1 MERGNIMPSRGGP
14 SDKYGNRYEGYWTVD
29 CIAEVL
35 EGKAD
40 FIYLEP
46 PGIEGVEFCLRKND
60 LIIYYQVKRQNVLGK
75 WTLSNLEREKILSNF
90 YNKLIDENS
99 VCYFIS
105 SYASHELSEFTDS
118 SRKQNTFEKFKA
130 RISESNDLEKSFKD
144 LCGYWNCSEKEAY
157 ECLKRFYVKT
167 IDEDSLIE
175 RVEYKLYPLVE
186 GNSATVSDILTQYA
200 LKRTTEKLSGDDI
213 WSHLK
218 NRGHPPKEITE
229 DSKILKTAQDIDKKY
244 IQYLTSKQIHED
256 FIPRKEVNKVL
267 RTLISTKISNAA
279 ILGNAGSGKSNIILQ
294 TMLELDNE
302 DIPYL
307 IIRADRLSPTIS
319 PEELGLQL
327 GLEDNPVKV
336 LGAIAKGRSGI
347 LIIDQLDSMSLISG
361 RHPEF
366 FECIHEMVRQC
377 SLYPNLSVLI
387 ASRNYD
393 LDNDSRFKALIKDY
407 KFEPISVSPLTK
419 KEVISELEKIGFTD
433 EISKKQLD
441 LFSLPINLKLLKE
454 VVNDPRFD
462 MSNLNDS
469 HYLYEMFWES
479 KENSI
484 NQNSKFRVRWTDVID
499 KLCEY
504 MDSKQVFSVP
514 KIILDDFTYDSNL
527 MVSEN
532 VLTLEENHFSFFH
545 EEFFDYS
552 FARRFSAKD
561 IELSSY
567 LKKTEQDLVRRTQV
581 RQILRYE
588 RDANFIH
595 FINDVELILKDP
607 NIRFHIKEA
616 VLAFLSQIK
625 DPTDVESNLIIDLTK
640 DPSINIFNNIWR
652 SLYGS
657 IYWYNKIDAL
667 NQIEYWL
674 ASEDDIYINKAM
686 WLNYGIKDEIPDKV
700 AELIEPY
707 VNKSES
713 WNNRIIQLIEFAP
726 LEKGYKLYKLFLSLI
741 DEGILD
747 DVDDN
752 GDFGDQLW
760 EHFQHSIL
768 RNLSEKSPQR
778 ACEII
783 KHYLMRRVLL
793 SILND
798 SHNPFVACIPQ
809 FQFDEGTFLDLAE
822 NAPYAFIKCLL
833 PLMIGL
839 MENNKINNS
848 VRPVVDEIWN
858 HRFFGRPVSS
868 EDILLKSMG
877 QALKLLAKRDPII
890 FKDFE
895 NLLITSNLETARFL
909 LLSSY
914 SANGKAFVDKAVRYV
929 LRNPESLETGYRDSK
944 FWVTKKLI
952 ESIRPFCSNGQL
964 RQIEKVIL
972 DYYPINLQIYKWA
985 STFYP
990 NLLADFHH
998 MSKCRVQFG
1007 LLEATPPYNRSDIIR
1022 DRLGELKK
1030 ELNIE
1035 SSIPPNTLEPMIVVS
1050 PIDALTAENMR
1061 DEEWLESIQRYN
1073 DENEIHLEGGPVEL
1087 SRQLES
1093 IVKKDPERFS
1103 KLVYEFPENTN
1114 PYYFGAVLNG
1124 ISDSNLDVDDIISVC
1139 VYCHELPGSP
1149 CGRWICDTISK
1160 QAHENL
1166 SDEALEIVAWYAIND
1181 PDPEEELWNSNNS
1194 TGVEYFGGDI
1204 FNAGINSIRGNAALT
1219 IQNLIIHDKSRILYF
1234 EKTLKKMV
1242 LDHSTAVRS
1251 CVIETLRGVLGEDK
1265 DLGLNL
1271 SKFLFNDEKLFK
1283 AKTIEYFLYQAL
1295 NNASNDQLEY
1305 ILTIINRMI
1314 SSNLEDVT
1322 MVGAKVATYA
1332 SILLGYEL
1340 PQMRY
1345 CLYISE
1351 IHRKGVAEVL
1361 SSNILNL
1368 NSLFM
1373 DRLIDLFNDISQEVQ
1388 EEVSTVFRQLKDN
1401 LNDYE
1406 DLISK
1411 YITSKAFDN
1420 NHDRLF
1426 WALETT
1432 TPLPQ
1437 ITLEACERFFE
1448 VTKHE
1453 SGDIRTSAA
1462 GVVRYVGQLI
1472 LRLYSETKNYE
1483 TKNRC
1488 LNLIDYM
1495 LEISVYNF
1503 DRELLIY
1510 ERKPERR

>member
-1 MERGNIMPSRGGP
+1 MPSRGGP

-29 CIAEVL
+29 CIAELL

-46 PGIEGVEFCLRKND
+46 PGIEGVEFYLSKND
-60 LIIYYQVKRQNVLGK
+60 LISYYQVKRQNTLGK
-75 WTLSNLEREKILSNF
+75 WTLSNLENEKILSNF
-90 YNKLIDENS
+90 YNKLVDENS

-118 SRKQNTFEKFKA
+118 SRKQDTFEKFNT
-130 RISESNDLEKSFKD
+130 RISESNRHEKSFKD
-144 LCGYWNCSEKEAY
+144 LCGYWNCSEIEAY
-157 ECLKRFYVKT
+157 ECLKRLYVKT

-200 LKRTTEKLSGDDI
+200 LKRTTEKLSANDI
-213 WSHLK
+213 WRHLK
-218 NRGHPPKEITE
+218 KRGHPPKEITE
-229 DSKILKTAQDIDKKY
+229 DSKILITAQDINRRYIKY
-244 IQYLTSKQIHED
+244 LKNKQILED

-267 RTLISTKISNAA
+267 RTLTSTKMSYAA

-294 TMLELDNE
+294 TMLELDNK

-307 IIRADRLSPTIS
+307 VIRSDRLNPTIS
-319 PEELGLQL
+319 PKELGLQL
-327 GLEDNPVKV
+327 GLEDNPVKT
-336 LGAIAKGRSGI
+336 LGAIAKDRIGI

-366 FECIHEMVRQC
+366 FECIQEIVRQC
-377 SLYPNLSVLI
+377 SLYPNLRVLI
-387 ASRNYD
+387 ASRKYD
-393 LDNDSRFKALIKDY
+393 LNNDSRFKTLIKDY
-407 KFEPISVSPLTK
+407 KFEPINVSPLTE
-419 KEVISELEKIGFTD
+419 KEVIDELRKIGFTD
-433 EISKKQLD
+433 EINKQQLD

-454 VVNDPRFD
+454 VIDDPKFD
-462 MSNLNDS
+462 ISHFNNS
-469 HYLYEMFWES
+469 HYLYGMFWES

-484 NQNSKFRVRWTDVID
+484 NQKSKFRVQWIDVID

-514 KIILDDFTYDSNL
+514 KVILDDFTYDTSL

-532 VLTLEENHFSFFH
+532 VLVLEENHFSFFH

-561 IELSSY
+561 IELSYY
-567 LKKTEQDLVRRTQV
+567 LKKTNQDLIRRTQV
-581 RQILRYE
+581 RQILVYE
-588 RDANFIH
+588 RYANFIH
-595 FINDVELILKDP
+595 YISDVKLILKDP
-607 NIRFHIKEA
+607 DIRFHIKEA

-625 DPTDVESNLIIDLTK
+625 DPTDVEMDLMINLTK
-640 DPSINIFNNIWR
+640 DPSINIFNNVWR

-657 IYWYNKIDAL
+657 IYWYNKIDTL

-674 ASEDDIYINKAM
+674 ASEEDIYIDKAM
-686 WLNYGIKDEIPDKV
+686 WLNYGIKDEIPDRV

-713 WNNRIIQLIEFAP
+713 WNNRIINLIEFAP
-726 LEKGYKLYKLFLSLI
+726 LEKGHKLYKLFLSLL

-747 DVDDN
+747 DVDNN
-752 GDFGDQLW
+752 GDFGTQLW
-760 EHFQHSIL
+760 DHFQHSIL
-768 RNLSEKSPQR
+768 TNLSKTSPKR

-783 KHYLMRRVLL
+783 KHYLLRKVLL
-793 SILND
+793 SISNN
-798 SHNPFVACIPQ
+798 SHNLFVTCIPQ
-809 FQFDEGTFLDLAE
+809 FQFDEGTFLNLAT
-822 NAPYAFIKCLL
+822 NAPYTFIKCLL

-839 MENNKINNS
+839 MENNKISNS
-848 VRPVVDEIWN
+848 VKPVADEIWN
-858 HRFFGRPVSS
+858 NRLFGRHVSS
-868 EDILLKSMG
+868 EDILLNSME
-877 QALKLLAKRDPII
+877 QALKLLAKNDPII

-895 NLLITSNLETARFL
+895 NLLINSNLETAQFL

-914 SANGKAFVDKAVRYV
+914 SANGKAFVDNAVQYIIK
-929 LRNPESLETGYRDSK
+929 NPESLETGYINNK

-952 ESIRPFCSNGQL
+952 ESIRPFCSDGQL
-964 RQIEKVIL
+964 RQIEKMIL
-972 DYYPINLQIYKWA
+972 DYYPINLQSYKWA

-990 NLLADFHH
+990 NLVTNFHH
-998 MSKCRVQFG
+998 MYKCRVQFG
-1007 LLEATPPYNRSDIIR
+1007 LLESTPPYNRSDIIR
-1022 DRLGELKK
+1022 DRLLELKE

-1035 SSIPPNTLEPMIVVS
+1035 LSIPPDTFEAKIVVS
-1050 PIDALTAENMR
+1050 PIDEFTAENMS
-1061 DEEWLESIQRYN
+1061 DKEWLDAIQKYN
-1073 DENEIHLEGGPVEL
+1073 DERESHLEGGPVEL
-1087 SRQLES
+1087 SWQLET

-1103 KLVYEFPENTN
+1103 KLVYKFPENTN

-1149 CGRWICDTISK
+1149 CGKWICDTISK
-1160 QAHENL
+1160 QSHQKL
-1166 SDEALEIVAWYAIND
+1166 SDEALKIVAWYATND
-1181 PDPEEELWNSNNS
+1181 PDPEEEQWRV
-1194 TGVEYFGGDI
+1194 GYFGGEI
-1204 FNAGINSIRGNAALT
+1204 FTAGINSTRGIAALT
-1219 IQNLIIHDKSRILYF
+1219 IQKLIIHDESRINYF
-1234 EKTLKKMV
+1234 KSTLKKMV
-1242 LDHSTAVRS
+1242 LDPSIAVRS
-1251 CVIETLRGVLGEDK
+1251 CVTETLRGILGKDK

-1271 SKFLFNDEKLFK
+1271 SKTLFNTDEILFK
-1283 AKTIEYFLYQAL
+1283 AVPIEYFLYQGL
-1295 NNASNDQLEY
+1295 NNASKDQLEY
-1305 ILTIINRMI
+1305 LLTIINRMI
-1314 SSNLEDVT
+1314 SSNLEDVALI
-1322 MVGAKVATYA
+1322 GAKVATYA
-1332 SILLGYEL
+1332 SILLEYEL

-1368 NSLFM
+1368 NPLFM
-1373 DRLIDLFNDISQEVQ
+1373 DRLINLSNDVSHEVQ
-1388 EEVSTVFRQLKDN
+1388 EEVSMVFKRLKDN

-1406 DLISK
+1406 HFINK
-1411 YITSKAFDN
+1411 YIASRAFN
-1420 NHDRLF
+1420 NNYDRLF
-1426 WALETT
+1426 WALEKT

-1437 ITLEACERFFE
+1437 NTINACERFFE
-1448 VTKHE
+1448 VTKNE

-1472 LRLYSETKNYE
+1472 LRLYNEAKNDE
-1483 TKNRC
+1483 SKNRC

-1495 LEISVYNF
+1495 LEINVYNF
-1503 DRELLIY
+1503 DKELLIY
-1510 ERKPERR
+1510 ERKPEDS